1 MKKLFL
7 ASIAL
12 VALNAGGS
20 ALAADMPVKAR
31 PAPPPP
37 PVYSWTG
44 CYIGVNGGYGTAR
57 RHRNDLNIF
66 NPGEPVVF
74 FPTAA
79 LEADGGFGGGQIGC
93 NYQTGIVVWGVE
105 ADIQGSGIQ
114 DSFGP
119 RLFGVS
125 EGLGVLSVTASEK
138 LKWVGTIRG
147 RVGFLAADR
156 ALFYVT
162 GGAAFAKTQYNLFA
176 LEPEEGGNVTLNGDT
191 SRSGYAVGGGIEVAF
206 FGGWT
211 AKAEYQYLNFGNIG
225 PLSARAVDRFGVPLD
240 ATVTTDAFRN
250 DYHTIRL
257 GLNYRFDW
265 GKAPVAVMAKY

>member
-7 ASIAL
+7 ASVAL

-31 PAPPPP
+31 RAPPPP

-44 CYIGVNGGYGTAR
+44 CYIGVNGGYGWHQQ
-57 RHRNDLNIF
+57 RHTNDLNIVDLSD
-66 NPGEPVVF
+66 PVFIF
-74 FPTAA
+74 FPTQT
-79 LEADGGFGGGQIGC
+79 LSADGGFGGGQIGC

-105 ADIQGSGIQ
+105 ADIQGSGIR

-119 RLFGVS
+119 RLFTQPVGS
-125 EGLGVLSVTASEK
+125 LSVTASEK
-138 LKWVGTIRG
+138 LKWFGTIRG
-147 RVGFLAADR
+147 RVGLAADR

-176 LEPEEGGNVTLNGDT
+176 VEPEEGGNVTLNGDT

-211 AKAEYQYLNFGNIG
+211 AKAEYQYLNFGSIG
-225 PLSARAVDRFGVPLD
+225 PLNATAVDRFGVPLD
-240 ATVTTDAFRN
+240 TTVTTNAFRN
-250 DYHTIRL
+250 DYHTIRF